1 MVRFSVV
8 ILSVALRS
16 CYFLVL
22 RWACR
27 CRWWVLYTQK
37 AKACGATKTHPHPLA
52 ETKRC
57 TPMRRKIHGP
67 DATPNLLP
75 CLWPAVAA
83 VLASHPTA
91 PAIAQKCPQ
100 ASAMGCREAAARG
113 CPRRQQC
120 GLGFVQVSCPLEHT
134 SNPAASVC
142 LLPMPACNL
151 PSRLLLSIA
160 NCHLFRVV
168 HYMHLG
174 WFRGPTHVHV
184 QHKDT
189 HTEQRGCLTLQHRQ

>member
-1 MVRFSVV
+1 MVFSTVRFSGV
-8 ILSVALRS
+8 ILSVALRA

-100 ASAMGCREAAARG
+100 ASAMGCSEAAARG
-113 CPRRQQC
+113 CPRRRP
-120 GLGFVQVSCPLEHT
+120 GGGMVGILSLKFVT
-134 SNPAASVC
+134 
-142 LLPMPACNL
+142 
-151 PSRLLLSIA
+151 RIGLSIFERILSKH
-160 NCHLFRVV
+160 CC
-168 HYMHLG
+168 
-174 WFRGPTHVHV
+174 PTVIW
-184 QHKDT
+184 T
-189 HTEQRGCLTLQHRQ
+189 N